1 MKKILHF
8 FLISFFGFN
17 IISCD
22 TTTILL
28 GAAGGGAAYWYKDD
42 ISEWYDD
49 FSKES
54 AAADKTDDTDLETLY
69 LSVSDLA
76 NSVSKNSTDLAAE
89 PHLRIVIE
97 ILAEILWKEDVPL
110 NAKTPSIRTK
120 NFPIEDPDATNCESY
135 GRIIYW
141 LRLLKHHYALTCSTN
156 NKFWNDPTTIE
167 IQKFFMVAISRPQP
181 KNGLD
186 LIKTVLFIFSEVVW
200 YLETVRVR
208 LAPLH
213 NLVIFPGVHQ

>member
-1 MKKILHF
+1 
-8 FLISFFGFN
+8 
-17 IISCD
+17 
-22 TTTILL
+22 
-28 GAAGGGAAYWYKDD
+28 
-42 ISEWYDD
+42 
-49 FSKES
+49 
-54 AAADKTDDTDLETLY
+54 
-69 LSVSDLA
+69 
-76 NSVSKNSTDLAAE
+76 
-89 PHLRIVIE
+89 E